1 MSKID
6 ILDEA
11 AKLHEK
17 TVDDIVNEQNVSSD
31 YFEFKYSSGHDIG
44 RTFPQVDQIR
54 FIPEIY
60 SIYDFSKLPAK
71 SDFEGRIELKKSAI
85 PTDLLSTW
93 QHGNGIMISSKC
105 FETIKKFNLG
115 KSAFYNFKCY
125 HKYNEYDYVYLALDN
140 HLVDMIDY
148 SKSIFYTK
156 NLFDEFMKDIT
167 FSSKSEM
174 HNFINTLNKDKYNKE
189 GYKEGLIENDVEIK
203 KVFIKSEYQDF
214 DIIKRYSSY
223 YISKR
228 LKDILEINKIT
239 GIEFKET
246 KRVFKTESS
255 R

>member
-1 MSKID
+1 
-6 ILDEA
+6 
-11 AKLHEK
+11 
-17 TVDDIVNEQNVSSD
+17 
-31 YFEFKYSSGHDIG
+31 
-44 RTFPQVDQIR
+44 
-54 FIPEIY
+54 
-60 SIYDFSKLPAK
+60 
-71 SDFEGRIELKKSAI
+71 
-85 PTDLLSTW
+85 
-93 QHGNGIMISSKC
+93 
-105 FETIKKFNLG
+105 
-115 KSAFYNFKCY
+115 
-125 HKYNEYDYVYLALDN
+125 
-140 HLVDMIDY
+140 
-148 SKSIFYTK
+148 
-156 NLFDEFMKDIT
+156 
-167 FSSKSEM
+167 M

>member
-1 MSKID
+1 
-6 ILDEA
+6 
-11 AKLHEK
+11 
-17 TVDDIVNEQNVSSD
+17 
-31 YFEFKYSSGHDIG
+31 
-44 RTFPQVDQIR
+44 
-54 FIPEIY
+54 
-60 SIYDFSKLPAK
+60 
-71 SDFEGRIELKKSAI
+71 
-85 PTDLLSTW
+85 
-93 QHGNGIMISSKC
+93 
-105 FETIKKFNLG
+105 
-115 KSAFYNFKCY
+115 
-125 HKYNEYDYVYLALDN
+125 
-140 HLVDMIDY
+140 MIDY